1 MMLLDR
7 QSISPGGTLERI
19 SRPRLDG
26 WLAGPTAASIAVLI
40 GPPGAGKSELI
51 RPLQA
56 DPSAIYFRVGN
67 AKATFARFVH
77 GLACACAATAPGAEA
92 SFPRAWE
99 RALQSPSPP
108 IVLAHWLCEHL
119 HGIDRHIVI
128 DDLHAAAADLSI
140 AAFIGKLA
148 DLRPDASLTIAARSV
163 GALPIPLWMATRR
176 MERPIDES
184 ELKFTR
190 SEIFELAER
199 YGLGLDV
206 PGNDALI
213 AATGGSPIAIAYALS
228 RLRCAAGEFARAS
241 VPASSVAI
249 AEQIFARRTGTEQ
262 AFLQIAALLPSIDDE
277 LLALCGWDDA
287 PAIRAAL
294 GSDAAF
300 VWELRADGGL
310 CFHDR
315 FRDYLAQQFQACD
328 LDFQS
333 TIAHCAVNALAISG
347 RHAAALDLA
356 THHRLI
362 GPMGQLLDEHGFKI
376 LEAGEVDIVSETL
389 NAFDTLEQSLG
400 ASATAL
406 RGYLEARCGRLDT
419 AEAWFRLG
427 LQKTADESIRVVIAT
442 YYARELALR
451 RRDDACEVLAPFVDS
466 MTLPGAVRIDL
477 RSSFAQALTAA
488 NRLDEAVSYT
498 DEALAQL
505 APDSPPALRAR
516 VLARAAYVA
525 IESGNP
531 ALARE
536 RARIAAPLAE
546 AQCLYDVAASTYS
559 VLYQIAYDIDD
570 DAAACLNYLQRMR
583 NVGVRSGTLRFD
595 LYVMLCMYELYVEAG
610 DEGALAELDRQLAAI
625 DKHDGTVATMES
637 LLPSKAL
644 QAGWRGD
651 FDAAQRLLRPTAE
664 HQATP
669 ERKALCWAQI
679 GLYCAAAG
687 DTQRADEARWKA
699 QEALLQ
705 CDERPT
711 QFGLALLIL
720 ALAAFVSGDV
730 DGARRWVRSADDAT
744 IGSAPRLR
752 ALRSMVEAMT
762 SGSTDADHFAQ
773 HVRDP
778 LAALWTA
785 AFGGMAKLIEA
796 LPHRFARST
805 HGPESIGILLA
816 KHELPARFAAAVQAG
831 DSGSLRAWFDT
842 LRGPVFDRTA
852 MIEQFGRWAAE
863 QTGLDRRTQ
872 AALGDVRRQV
882 AAYRRSAPAFVRLV
896 EDIDASIEALI
907 ERLDVAAPLMAEHSR
922 AVSSWCSRVG
932 RVLGLSEDEITF
944 VSRCGLIHDIG
955 KMRTP
960 LEILDAPRQLSR
972 DEWAIMRDHAAEGA
986 RIVGRVPVL
995 VPLVPIVRGHHERLD
1010 GSGYPDGLRLSTIPL
1025 ASRIVSVADSFNAMI
1040 GRRPYR
1046 LPLSPTQALDELDR
1060 NRETQF
1066 DPEVVEAMVRVV
1078 LGRLAQAPKM

>member
-1 MMLLDR
+1 MLLDR
-7 QSISPGGTLERI
+7 QALPQDGALERI

-26 WLAGPTAASIAVLI
+26 RLAGPAAASIAVLV

-51 RPLQA
+51 RPLRT
-56 DPSAIYFRVGN
+56 DPNAIYFRVGN
-67 AKATFARFVH
+67 ALGTFARFVH
-77 GLACACAATAPGAEA
+77 GLACASAPAAPGAQA

-119 HGIDRHIVI
+119 QGIDRHIVI

-148 DLRPDASLTIAARSV
+148 DLRPDAALTIAVRSV

-176 MERPIDES
+176 MERPIDEA
-184 ELKFTR
+184 ELRFTR
-190 SEIFELAER
+190 SEIFEVAER
-199 YGLGLDV
+199 FGLGLAGQKVDV
-206 PGNDALI
+206 LL
-213 AATGGSPIAIAYALS
+213 AATGGSAIAVAYALT
-228 RLRCAAGEFARAS
+228 RLRCAPDEFSGAD
-241 VPASSVAI
+241 VPASFGAI
-249 AEQIFARRTGTEQ
+249 AERIFARRTGAER
-262 AFLQIAALLPSIDDE
+262 AFLHSAALFPSIEDE
-277 LLALCGWDDA
+277 LLALSGWDDA
-287 PAIRAAL
+287 PAIKDAL

-300 VWELRADGGL
+300 IWESRPDGSR

-315 FRDYLAQQFQACD
+315 FRDYLSAQFQACD
-328 LDFQS
+328 LEFRS
-333 TIAHCAVNALAISG
+333 TIAHCAVNALAYCG
-347 RHAAALDLA
+347 RHAAALDVA

-362 GPMGQLLDEHGFKI
+362 GPMGQLLDEHGFEI

-389 NAFDTLEQSLG
+389 NAFDTPEQSLG

-427 LQKTADESIRVVIAT
+427 LDKATDESVRVAIAT

-451 RRDDACEVLAPFVDS
+451 RRDDACDVLAPFVDS
-466 MTLPGAVRIDL
+466 TTLPQAVRIDV

-488 NRLDEAVSYT
+488 NRLDEAVSHT
-498 DEALAQL
+498 EEALAQL
-505 APDSPPALRAR
+505 EPDSPPALRAR

-525 IESGNP
+525 IESGSP
-531 ALARE
+531 TLARE

-570 DAAACLNYLQRMR
+570 DAAACLHYLHCMR

-595 LYVMLCMYELYVEAG
+595 LYVMLCTYELHVEAG
-610 DEGALAELDRQLAAI
+610 DEAALAELDRQLCAI

-637 LLPSKAL
+637 LLPGKAL

-664 HQATP
+664 HQATAV
-669 ERKALCWAQI
+669 RKALCWAQI

-687 DTQRADEARWKA
+687 DTQRADEARGKA
-699 QEALLQ
+699 QDALRQ

-711 QFGLALLIL
+711 QFGSALLTL
-720 ALAAFVSGDV
+720 ALAAFVNGDV
-730 DGARRWVRSADDAT
+730 DDARRWLSSADDAT
-744 IGSAPRLR
+744 LGSAPRLR
-752 ALRSMVEAMT
+752 ALRGVVEAMIA
-762 SGSTDADHFAQ
+762 GSADADRFAAQ
-773 HVRDP
+773 VRSA
-778 LAALWTA
+778 LAALWSVS
-785 AFGGMAKLIEA
+785 FGGMAKLIEA
-796 LPHRFARST
+796 LPHRFAHSAPRT
-805 HGPESIGILLA
+805 ESIGVLLA
-816 KHELPARFAAAVQAG
+816 KRELPARFAAAVESGDAG
-831 DSGSLRAWFDT
+831 ALRAWFDT
-842 LRGPVFDRTA
+842 LRGSLFDGAA
-852 MIEQFGRWAAE
+852 MTGRFERWAAE
-863 QTGLDRRTQ
+863 QTALDRRAR
-872 AALGDVRRQV
+872 AALADVRRQV

-896 EDIDASIEALI
+896 ENIDASIEALI
-907 ERLDVAAPLMAEHSR
+907 ERLDATAPLMAEHSR
-922 AVSSWCSRVG
+922 AVSAWCARVG
-932 RVLGLSEDEITF
+932 RVFGLSEDEITF

-960 LEILDAPRQLSR
+960 LAILDAPRQLSP

-986 RIVGRVPVL
+986 RIIGRVPVL

-1010 GSGYPDGLRLSTIPL
+1010 GRGYPDGLRLSAIPL

-1040 GRRPYR
+1040 GRRSYR
-1046 LPLSPTQALDELDR
+1046 LPLSPTAALDELDR
-1060 NRETQF
+1060 NRGTQF

-1078 LGRLAQAPKM
+1078 LGRLAQTPKM